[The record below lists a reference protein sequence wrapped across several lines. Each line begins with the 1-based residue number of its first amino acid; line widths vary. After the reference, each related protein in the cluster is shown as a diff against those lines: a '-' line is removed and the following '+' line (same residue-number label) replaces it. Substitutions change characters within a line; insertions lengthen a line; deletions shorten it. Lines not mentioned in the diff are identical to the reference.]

1 MRSALKSSPDSELH
15 GCLLQ
20 LNSPAR
26 PWLIRDGVPEGVDLV
41 AEWKSGDPDW
51 RQVLED
57 LGVALTFQI
66 HLRLDADNRLVHAV
80 DHLIEWRQDAEGQW
94 IECHDTGDLQLF
106 WSGNS
111 NCMHHLI
118 TTDDIKIPIQQ
129 CAADAGWTYCVGWS
143 SP

>member
-57 LGVALTFQI
+57 LAVALTFQI
-66 HLRLDADNRLVHAV
+66 HLRLDADNRLRPNAMARAMAPSRCQVH
-80 DHLIEWRQDAEGQW
+80 
-94 IECHDTGDLQLF
+94 
-106 WSGNS
+106 
-111 NCMHHLI
+111 
-118 TTDDIKIPIQQ
+118 
-129 CAADAGWTYCVGWS
+129 GWG
-143 SP
+143 P